1 MPYCSKCG
9 TIIDNNTLF
18 CPKCGSRV
26 GVVVNVQQQQI
37 QQFQKN
43 GQKPFK
49 PNSNMTFAI
58 ITTVLC
64 CVPFGI
70 YAIIQANKV
79 DTLYYLGEYKKAEMA
94 AQDAKKWSIIGIV
107 TSFVGCILYILII
120 LVLGIIGG
128 EHFWEGFFNAL

>member
-9 TIIDNNTLF
+9 TIIDNDTLF

-79 DTLYYLGEYKKAEMA
+79 DTLYYLGEYKKQRWLLKM
-94 AQDAKKWSIIGIV
+94 QKNG
-107 TSFVGCILYILII
+107 LL
-120 LVLGIIGG
+120 LVLSQVLLVVYYI
-128 EHFWEGFFNAL
+128 F